1 MATSTL
7 LQKLDGGSD
16 FGPTTSARRQVEVF
30 IAAETVA
37 DKDAVSL
44 DLSQAQDGDKALK
57 IVKADTGTATDKAF
71 VGIVLK
77 SAEPDGAL
85 TAGSRIFV
93 VIAGPVEA
101 NVDGA
106 TVAGDFL
113 TIGAVAGQ
121 LAVAATFL
129 TDSDGYGGGQVSA
142 TPLPVAAIAA
152 EADTANVATV
162 MVYKQFV

>member
-16 FGPTTSARRQVEVF
+16 FGVTTSARRQVEVF
-30 IAAETVA
+30 IAAETVVE
-37 DKDAVSL
+37 KDAVSL
-44 DLSQAQDGDKALK
+44 DLSQTEDGDKALK

-71 VGIVLK
+71 VGVVLK
-77 SAEPDGAL
+77 SAEPDGSL

-93 VIAGPVEA
+93 VTAGPVEA
-101 NVDGA
+101 NVAGA
-106 TVAGDFL
+106 TVAGSL
-113 TIGAVAGQ
+113 LQIGSTAGQ
-121 LAVAATFL
+121 LDVRTVAVDEGGAATFNL
-129 TDSDGYGGGQVSA
+129 F
-142 TPLPVAAIAA
+142 PIAAIAA

>member
-71 VGIVLK
+71 VGIVL
-77 SAEPDGAL
+77 
-85 TAGSRIFV
+85 
-93 VIAGPVEA
+93 
-101 NVDGA
+101 
-106 TVAGDFL
+106 
-113 TIGAVAGQ
+113 
-121 LAVAATFL
+121 
-129 TDSDGYGGGQVSA
+129 
-142 TPLPVAAIAA
+142 
-152 EADTANVATV
+152 
-162 MVYKQFV
+162 

>member
-1 MATSTL
+1 M
-7 LQKLDGGSD
+7 
-16 FGPTTSARRQVEVF
+16 
-30 IAAETVA
+30 
-37 DKDAVSL
+37 
-44 DLSQAQDGDKALK
+44 
-57 IVKADTGTATDKAF
+57 
-71 VGIVLK
+71 GIVLK

-129 TDSDGYGGGQVSA
+129 TDSDGSGGGQVSA